1 MSPTANEIAEWEH
14 AYRVL
19 GVPASAS
26 SRNIKVA
33 WRQLGKRWRPDRCP
47 SGSHEEA
54 EATRMTE
61 ILNAAFCSIQ
71 TAPLLQYVDVQDGDS
86 TQNPPSSSTAADER
100 PQLFH
105 WYGFWL
111 RFACGALFG
120 ALVSF
125 RMVLYAYENPPV
137 MILGVASTILFFAFA
152 SGFAGEK
159 LLNWIRGSVGHR
171 KHDMDHR
178 LLRH

>member
-1 MSPTANEIAEWEH
+1 MPATANEIAEWEH

-26 SRNIKVA
+26 TRNIKVA
-33 WRQLGKRWRPDRCP
+33 WRGLVKRWRPDRCP
-47 SGSHEEA
+47 VGSHEEA

-61 ILNAAFCSIQ
+61 ILSAAYSSIQ
-71 TAPLLQYVDVQDGDS
+71 TAPLLQYANVRHSYSAQM
-86 TQNPPSSSTAADER
+86 TADEP
-100 PQLFH
+100 PQIFH

-111 RFACGALFG
+111 RFACGALLG

-125 RMVLYAYENPPV
+125 RMVLYAYENPLV
-137 MILGVASTILFFAFA
+137 MILGVAAMILFFAFA

-159 LLNWIRGSVGHR
+159 FLNSIRGLQSGGR
-171 KHDMDHR
+171 QA
-178 LLRH
+178 RH

>member
-1 MSPTANEIAEWEH
+1 MPATANEIAEWEH

-26 SRNIKVA
+26 TRNIKVA
-33 WRQLGKRWRPDRCP
+33 WHQLTKRWRPDRCP
-47 SGSHEEA
+47 VGSHEEA

-61 ILNAAFCSIQ
+61 ILNAAYSSIQ
-71 TAPLLQYVDVQDGDS
+71 TAPLLQYANVQHSYSAQTFGDES
-86 TQNPPSSSTAADER
+86 
-100 PQLFH
+100 PQVFH

-125 RMVLYAYENPPV
+125 RMVLYAYENPLV
-137 MILGVASTILFFAFA
+137 MILGVAAMILFFAFA

-159 LLNWIRGSVGHR
+159 LLNSIRGIQGSAKQV
-171 KHDMDHR
+171 
-178 LLRH
+178 RH